1 MYNNNSSGRSN
12 SNFRNSA
19 SFGRSS
25 TFGNNNGGGNSNYTN
40 YDDRRNERNTQNNDS
55 DNRGN
60 NENSQNGGNGGND
73 RGYSNNYSSNSG
85 YNSGSRGYSNSSRSF
100 GGNSGGGRSFGGGSR
115 FGGGGGRK
123 FRTVKS
129 ADFHISKYIKKS
141 KPVQPT
147 PSYQAVNKFSDFPFC
162 RALHD
167 NIAAK
172 GYVNPTPIQDQSIL
186 PLIEGKDLVG
196 IASTGTGKTAAFLLP
211 IIDKIYN
218 NRGKYKALIIVPT
231 RELATQI
238 EGEFYGFA
246 RGLGIYSVL
255 TIGGTSVGKQIANL
269 RRRFDVVIG
278 TPGRIKDMTNRGLL
292 NMNDFQA
299 VVLDEVDRML
309 DMGFINDIREI
320 MAALPQPHQTLFFSA
335 TMDKEIAPLMSEF
348 LVDPVTI
355 SVKTSETND
364 NIEQDVVRFGHHS
377 EKFGLLEE
385 ILKKPECEKV
395 LIFGQTKFGVEEL
408 CQELITKGFRAISI
422 HGDKKQNHRSA
433 AIRIFAQGSANI
445 LVATD
450 VAARGL
456 DIDDITHVIN
466 YETPDNFETYTH
478 RIGRTGRA
486 NKNGTALTFYKV

>member
-25 TFGNNNGGGNSNYTN
+25 TFGNNGGSNSNYTN
-40 YDDRRNERNTQNNDS
+40 YDDRRNERNQNDNY
-55 DNRGN
+55 NRGN
-60 NENSQNGGNGGND
+60 SENGNGGNSNND
-73 RGYSNNYSSNSG
+73 RGYSNNSNSN
-85 YNSGSRGYSNSSRSF
+85 YNSGNSRGYSNSGSRGF
-100 GGNSGGGRSFGGGSR
+100 GNGGGRGFGGGSR
-115 FGGGGGRK
+115 FGGNRK

-141 KPVQPT
+141 KPVEPT

-167 NIAAK
+167 NIALK

-292 NMNDFQA
+292 NMADFQA

-320 MAALPQPHQTLFFSA
+320 MAALPKPHHTLFFSA

-348 LVDPVTI
+348 LTDPVTI

-408 CQELITKGFRAISI
+408 CQELITKGFKAISI

-478 RIGRTGRA
+478 RIGRTGRG